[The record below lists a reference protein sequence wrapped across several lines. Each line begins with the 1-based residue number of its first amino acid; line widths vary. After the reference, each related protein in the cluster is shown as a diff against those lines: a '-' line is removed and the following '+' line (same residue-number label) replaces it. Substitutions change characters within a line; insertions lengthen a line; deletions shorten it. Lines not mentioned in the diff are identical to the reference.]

1 MKISKEAKV
10 GLLAIVS
17 GVVLYLG
24 FNFLKGVDFFSPNSS
39 YYAVYD
45 NIDGLEVSN
54 SVTLN
59 GLRVGRVKEIRIL
72 QDRNNQLLVK
82 LDIDKDIMLGDS
94 TKAVLASS
102 GPLGGKYVM
111 LQVGPITRV
120 KEKEDTLIST
130 TEQGI
135 TDLLKE
141 KAMPIA
147 DNLDST
153 LVNLNVLVK
162 KFQSLSTTLDQTMSS
177 FRQTSSSANA
187 AITENKAA
195 IRGVMANLN
204 TMSATLN
211 DSQNGLKPMMRKMNS
226 FADTLNQMELAR
238 AVDNA
243 NKSIATINE
252 MLAQINQGQGTLGK
266 LTHSDSLYT
275 NLNNAVADL
284 DSLFLDIKDRPGR
297 YIHFSVFGKKDKKK
311 DRDK

>member
-10 GLLAIVS
+10 GLLAVVS
-17 GVVLYLG
+17 GIVLYLG
-24 FNFLKGVDFFSPNSS
+24 FNFLKGEDFFSPNNS
-39 YYAVYD
+39 YYAIYD
-45 NIDGLEVSN
+45 DIDGLEVSN

-72 QDRNNQLLVK
+72 QERNNKLLVT
-82 LDIDKDIMLGDS
+82 LDIDKDILLGDS
-94 TKAVLASS
+94 TIAVLASS

-111 LQVGPITRV
+111 LDVGSVSRI
-120 KEKEDTLIST
+120 KENNDTLIST

-153 LVNLNVLVK
+153 LVNLNELVK
-162 KFQSLSTTLDQTMSS
+162 KFQALSTTLDQTMNS
-177 FRQTSSSANA
+177 FKQTSNTANQA
-187 AITENKAA
+187 LTENKAA
-195 IRGVMANLN
+195 IRGVVTNLN
-204 TMSATLN
+204 AMSATLN
-211 DSQNGLKPMMRKMNS
+211 DTENGLKPMMRKMNS

-238 AVDNA
+238 TVDNA
-243 NKSIATINE
+243 NKSIANLNE
-252 MLAQINQGQGTLGK
+252 MLTQINQGQGTLGK
-266 LTHSDSLYT
+266 LTHNDSLYT

-284 DSLFLDIKDRPGR
+284 DSLFIDIKDRPGR

-311 DRDK
+311 K